1 MFKTILIV
9 LAVTIVTLIVMATV
23 DKITTEIAEG
33 GGEVVLASDPEGIE
47 VTLSG
52 EIQLPGT
59 YLLPIN
65 STLSEALKAA
75 GGVTSNADSKCYETS
90 FVLDGDMS
98 FYIAPI
104 YDSTDTCSSSP
115 IDKACINSA
124 DKTTLLSKTSFS
136 ESQSQA
142 LINYR
147 SEHGSFHRLEEIQNV
162 SGIGAATWEKNKKY
176 ISLTV

>member
-9 LAVTIVTLIVMATV
+9 LAVTIISLIIMAVV
-23 DKITTEIAEG
+23 DKITTEITEE
-33 GGEVVLASDPEGIE
+33 GGEVLVVSDPEGIE

-52 EIQLPGT
+52 EVELAGT
-59 YLLPIN
+59 YLLPVN
-65 STLSEALKAA
+65 STLADALKAA

-90 FVLDGDMS
+90 FVLDGDMA

-104 YDSTDTCSSSP
+104 YDSTDACSSSP
-115 IDKACINSA
+115 IDKA
-124 DKTTLLSKTSFS
+124 TLLAKTSLS

-142 LINYR
+142 LVNYR

-176 ISLTV
+176 ISLAV